1 MGGGFREQPP
11 ECCTVLKTV
20 KKDIP
25 MILSLC
31 VSIKEIVELGRDFP
45 WPKPES
51 CPRCHG
57 VRIWGHGFVGAL
69 FDGFVHQVLL
79 RRWRCPECRCVMK
92 ARPRGYFDRFQAPIA
107 SIRSGIVH
115 RLSTG
120 TWPPGSSRSRQGH
133 WLRSLYRKIQAHLKD
148 QWIAGAVAGFDRL
161 MEEGIIPVCRSI

>member
-11 ECCTVLKTV
+11 EYCTVLKTAQ
-20 KKDIP
+20 KDVP
-25 MILSLC
+25 MILFLC
-31 VSIKEIVELGRDFP
+31 VSLNEIVEQGRDFP
-45 WPKPES
+45 WPRPES

-57 VRIWGHGFVGAL
+57 VRIWGHGFVGTL

-107 SIRSGIVH
+107 SIRSSIVH

-148 QWIAGAVAGFDRL
+148 QWADGAVAGFDRL
-161 MEEGIIPVCRSI
+161 MEEGIVPVCRSI